1 MWGRLD
7 KHTAISDGVV
17 VEWLGYN
24 YGVRYQNG
32 RKFLVVP
39 AEMGSDITEG
49 VVALGLWWNPDTKW
63 STGERVGE
71 SEAAVILDA
80 TREALQSIGFRVS
93 VSPIGSATLLDN
105 PSSCLPWRVRLRLKW
120 LKWKNRR

>member
-17 VEWLGYN
+17 VEYLGYN
-24 YGVRYQNG
+24 YGARYQTG
-32 RKFLVVP
+32 SKFLVVP

-49 VVALGLWWNPDTKW
+49 VVKLGLWWDPNTKW
-63 STGERVGE
+63 STGERVEE

-80 TREALQSIGFRVS
+80 TREALQSLGFRVS
-93 VSPIGSATLLDN
+93 VSPVGSETLLDN
-105 PSSCLPWRVRLRLKW
+105 PPSWLPWRQRLRLKW
-120 LKWKNRR
+120 LRWKKRR